1 MRCERFREAHSARLD
16 GEPLGMSPA
25 ALDAHL
31 GRCSECAEWAAAA
44 ERMTRLARVDVTPV
58 PDLADRITTNVTGPA
73 RRVLRRRHLLRI
85 ALLVVGLVQ
94 LGLGVPALLD
104 TSMGMAMAAHASHES
119 AAWNLAIGAS
129 FLAAA
134 WVPRRAAGLV
144 PLLSVFT
151 AVLAVLSIRDLADG
165 AVTGARLAT
174 HLAVVVGLALL
185 VALDRSQRAL
195 PPGRQAGSDTEQR
208 QPPRLRGVA

>member
-16 GEPLGMSPA
+16 GEPLGLSPA

-31 GRCSECAEWAAAA
+31 DRCAECAGWAAAA
-44 ERMTRLARVDVTPV
+44 ERLTRLARVDVTSV
-58 PDLADRITTNVTGPA
+58 PDLADRITANVAGPA
-73 RRVLRRRHLLRI
+73 RRVLRRRHLVRI
-85 ALLVVGLVQ
+85 ALLVVGVVQ
-94 LGLGVPALLD
+94 VGIGIPALLD
-104 TSMGMAMAAHASHES
+104 TSMGMAMTAHASHES

-144 PLLSVFT
+144 PLLAVFT
-151 AVLAVLSIRDLADG
+151 GVLAVLSIRDLAVG
-165 AVTGARLAT
+165 AVTGVRLAT
-174 HLAVVVGLALL
+174 HLAVVIGLALL

-195 PPGRQAGSDTEQR
+195 PPGRHTAADAEQGEH
-208 QPPRLRGVA
+208 QRLRGVA